1 MKRVYRIIAAMLSA
15 AVLSVAFLTGCGGK
29 TEESGTAT
37 TPPATTAAATEKP
50 AATPAQQTPGT
61 PKPVV
66 TPAPPEGYDA
76 SIEVPKAGIFDIEF
90 ENGAPVDRS
99 ENAIP
104 VEAYGEPTVKLDE
117 EIGREVASFRA
128 EDESAYIINNFGT
141 YYDQIKGGF
150 SQEIYFKSTDVLAEY
165 CGIAS
170 NMESG
175 GFGFDFQPTKNGV
188 TTYGFS
194 IRIGGSYQWAYPEED
209 MEEDVYIH
217 AIAVYDGTDLLLYVN
232 GELTVETRG
241 VGSNFTFPQDQT
253 AQYFVIGGDSGAGP
267 VENFF
272 SGDIAFVR
280 LYDEALNA
288 NQVYKLFTEAVKKA
302 E

>member
-1 MKRVYRIIAAMLSA
+1 
-15 AVLSVAFLTGCGGK
+15 
-29 TEESGTAT
+29 
-37 TPPATTAAATEKP
+37 
-50 AATPAQQTPGT
+50 
-61 PKPVV
+61 
-66 TPAPPEGYDA
+66 
-76 SIEVPKAGIFDIEF
+76 
-90 ENGAPVDRS
+90 
-99 ENAIP
+99 
-104 VEAYGEPTVKLDE
+104 
-117 EIGREVASFRA
+117 
-128 EDESAYIINNFGT
+128 
-141 YYDQIKGGF
+141 
-150 SQEIYFKSTDVLAEY
+150 
-165 CGIAS
+165 
-170 NMESG
+170 MESG
-175 GFGFDFQPTKNGV
+175 GFGFDFEPTKNGV